1 METAAQIQD
10 VNTIKFILWLSAIL
24 IGILITIV
32 GFFLVRIVADVR
44 HNTSNIGKNRGTI
57 ELVKQKQESDIE
69 RVDKTTQLELQNLT
83 VQVGTLTTSVQQL
96 VNIQLK
102 NGRVN
107 G

>member
-1 METAAQIQD
+1 
-10 VNTIKFILWLSAIL
+10 VL
-24 IGILITIV
+24 G
-32 GFFLVRIVADVR
+32 
-44 HNTSNIGKNRGTI
+44 NIGKNRGTI

>member
-32 GFFLVRIVADVR
+32 GFFLVRIVTDVR

-69 RVDKTTQLELQNLT
+69 RVEKTTQLELQNLT

-102 NGRVN
+102 TTG
-107 G
+107 